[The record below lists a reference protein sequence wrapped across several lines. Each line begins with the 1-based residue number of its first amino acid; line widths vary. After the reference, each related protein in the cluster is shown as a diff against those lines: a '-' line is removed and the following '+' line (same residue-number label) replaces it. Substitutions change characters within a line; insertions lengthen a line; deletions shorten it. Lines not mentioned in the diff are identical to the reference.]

1 MIIVKLYLKVINVYK
16 LNKDIILCIRFSDK
30 LYNLVFYI
38 LLLVYMYLMW
48 LFFFSFEEIW
58 LCRYNFKWNWI
69 INLFVFWNKVF

>member
-38 LLLVYMYLMW
+38 LLLVYMYLM
-48 LFFFSFEEIW
+48 
-58 LCRYNFKWNWI
+58 
-69 INLFVFWNKVF
+69 